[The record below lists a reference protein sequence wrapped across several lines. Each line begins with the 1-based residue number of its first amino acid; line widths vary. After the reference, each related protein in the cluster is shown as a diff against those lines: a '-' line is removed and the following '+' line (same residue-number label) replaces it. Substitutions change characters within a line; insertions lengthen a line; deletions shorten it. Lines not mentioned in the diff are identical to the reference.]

1 VLVELIDSL
10 DGESARTVKIVL
22 WASDRYEGLVYWLV
36 DYGLERAH
44 HLVFSNRIV
53 LHLSFDN

>member
-1 VLVELIDSL
+1 MLVELIDSL

-44 HLVFSNRIV
+44 HLAFSNRIA
-53 LHLSFDN
+53 LHLSSDN